1 MKKIISILL
10 VLLIAVSVT
19 ACSSKNDKNP
29 ETLPLDVEQLKENW
43 QIGELVFANEKSVEL
58 PCTVTEM
65 VNASELGIYNE
76 KNIKV
81 LTLKSG
87 ESKTIYLTNDSTR
100 LEITCKNKGKEDVNI
115 MDSTVIGYNLTNV
128 SSGNRKI
135 KFAGTLTPGVTRADV
150 EKALELPENAKN
162 TDTLY
167 YYNGK
172 NEKNKNVELI
182 VSFNSDNIVNSVSFS
197 VK

>member
-10 VLLIAVSVT
+10 VLLVAVSVT
-19 ACSSKNDKNP
+19 ACSSKNDNNP

-43 QIGELVFANEKSVEL
+43 KIGELVFANEKSVEL

>member
-1 MKKIISILL
+1 MLNPKILQTGSGTQ
-10 VLLIAVSVT
+10 LI
-19 ACSSKNDKNP
+19 
-29 ETLPLDVEQLKENW
+29 DVEQLKENW

-167 YYNGK
+167 YYNDK